1 MEEIRTIE
9 ILPKGTIL
17 ISGGGPVGLV
27 LALVLAHH
35 GQRSVLIEQ
44 NIEATRYGTHLS
56 SFERACLAF
65 LLQSANHIRQVPQDA
80 FGHC

>member
-1 MEEIRTIE
+1 MEDTRTIE

-44 NIEATRYGTHLS
+44 NLEATKYGT
-56 SFERACLAF
+56 SFKALKG
-65 LLQSANHIRQVPQDA
+65 P
-80 FGHC
+80 G

>member
-35 GQRSVLIEQ
+35 GQGSVLIEQ
-44 NIEATRYGTHLS
+44 NIEATRYGTPFKLWKG
-56 SFERACLAF
+56 LAF
-65 LLQSANHIRQVPQDA
+65 LLQSANHIQQVPQDA